1 MYSRL
6 KREDT
11 PTFRRTQETDDVES
25 GASARGVLRDHLKQE
40 LLVGGCVLR
49 RRDLLRPD
57 QRHVGLWDQGSG
69 PPEKRGADHHS
80 PLDREN
86 LPKHNAQ
93 ASDGSVRRDVQRA
106 DALQWGLQ
114 RIPGRV
120 GPRGRARAAIMVSL
134 LTWTG
139 TSRSVS
145 LCVFAIAALT
155 FVSAYLSTETYDE
168 EMTEEVAKEEGIA
181 MRG

>member
-1 MYSRL
+1 
-6 KREDT
+6 
-11 PTFRRTQETDDVES
+11 
-25 GASARGVLRDHLKQE
+25 
-40 LLVGGCVLR
+40 
-49 RRDLLRPD
+49 
-57 QRHVGLWDQGSG
+57 
-69 PPEKRGADHHS
+69 
-80 PLDREN
+80 
-86 LPKHNAQ
+86 
-93 ASDGSVRRDVQRA
+93 
-106 DALQWGLQ
+106 
-114 RIPGRV
+114 
-120 GPRGRARAAIMVSL
+120 MVSL